1 MKIGEIKKEPVWK
14 KIYSELLSEISKYE
28 FGEVFYTV
36 EDICKKYN
44 VSTITAIRVLSELER
59 EGLVQKIKK
68 KGTIV
73 KNIKQKIDIKLIL
86 PEGALLYK
94 ILSNPRSMEIYSGI
108 TSKAEKSGFSF
119 ATVSEKY
126 LLQIFS
132 KFPDHTGFVM
142 LTELSPFMKNF
153 LKEKKEIPFVLLNPP
168 APEKNCITIRV
179 DRKKST
185 YILTN
190 YLISIGHTRI
200 GFING
205 PATSLWF
212 LPRLEGYIQALQDN
226 GIEYDTALVKET
238 EGDDTLKDEEK
249 LEELLSIISP
259 PTAIITASD
268 HRAIN
273 LINYCQK
280 KRIKIP
286 DELSIAG
293 DDNSHEGLLVHPSLT
308 TVERN
313 MKKIGEKAVDCLIM
327 LINGNRSIPRDI
339 VVQPELVIRESTKER
354 R

>member
-1 MKIGEIKKEPVWK
+1 MRIAEIKKEPVWK
-14 KIYSELLSEISKYE
+14 KIYNTLSLEISKYE
-28 FGEVFYTV
+28 FGENFYTA

-86 PEGALLYK
+86 PEGALLHK

-108 TSKAEKSGFSF
+108 TSKVEKLGFTF
-119 ATVSEKY
+119 ATIYEKY

-142 LTELSPFMKNF
+142 LTELSPFIKGF
-153 LKEKKEIPFVLLNPP
+153 LKEKKGIPFVLLNPP
-168 APEKNCITIRV
+168 AYEKNCISIRV

-185 YILTN
+185 YLLVN
-190 YLISIGHTRI
+190 YFISIGHTRI

-212 LPRLEGYIQALQDN
+212 LPRLEGYIQALQEN

-238 EGDDTLKDEEK
+238 DGDATSEDEEN
-249 LEELLSIISP
+249 LEELLSLASP

-273 LINYCQK
+273 LLNYCHRK
-280 KRIKIP
+280 NIKIP

-313 MKKIGEKAVDCLIM
+313 MKKIGEKAVECLIM
-327 LINGNRSIPRDI
+327 LINGKNIPRDI